1 MSDINKHESKSK
13 NEEVDLIVFFNLIGK
28 ALNKVFVFIASIL
41 KAIFSV
47 IIGIIKVI
55 IASWKIILAILI
67 IAGVLGYA
75 LEKTKPITYSS
86 EMLVE
91 PYFDSKYQLV
101 TNINYFNALIASGD
115 TQALNAIF
123 NSDTSDLDIRDI
135 KGFKIEPGPETEN
148 DRILQYQNFSRRLDS
163 VRKEEINFEEY
174 IENRSIY
181 SGRLFLITAYSSKRD
196 IFKSLEKGVLSAFT
210 NQYSEEEFFKKEQLR
225 EIQRQNLLTQL
236 QEIDS
241 LKTFY
246 LRVREDESKKTN
258 KQLKLGDISLS
269 SDSKSTTRE
278 FELLE
283 KENNVRNQL
292 NALEEQ
298 KIEQDKV
305 FDVISSFQ
313 RVGNQNISILDR
325 YSLIFPI
332 LAFMLLCLFYI
343 IKRVIIFAK
352 NYEE

>member
-1 MSDINKHESKSK
+1 MSNNKKESNDA
-13 NEEVDLIVFFNLIGK
+13 NEEVDLIVFFNLIGR
-28 ALNKVFVFIASIL
+28 ALKKVVEFLIAIL
-41 KAIFSV
+41 KAAFSV
-47 IIGIIKVI
+47 IIYTLKVI
-55 IASWKIILAILI
+55 VNSWKIIVAVVI
-67 IAGVLGYA
+67 IAFVLGYA
-75 LEKTKPITYSS
+75 LERTRPITYSS

-101 TNINYFNALIASGD
+101 TNIKYFNALIASKD
-115 TQALNAIF
+115 HEALDEIF
-123 NSDTSDLDIRDI
+123 NSDSSTLDVKDL
-135 KGFKIEPGPETEN
+135 KGFKVEPGPETEN
-148 DRILQYQNFSRRLDS
+148 DKILQYQNFSRRLDS
-163 VRKEEINFEEY
+163 VRKEDVDFEQY

-181 SGRLFLITAYSSKRD
+181 SGNLFLITAYSNKRD
-196 IFKSLEKGVLSAFT
+196 IFKKLEGGVLSAFT
-210 NQYSEEEFFKKEQLR
+210 NQFSEEEFTKKEQLR
-225 EIQRQNLLTQL
+225 EVQKQNLLTQL

-246 LRVREDESKKTN
+246 LRVREQESKKN
-258 KQLKLGDISLS
+258 SKQLSLGSIPLS

-283 KENNVRNQL
+283 KENEIRDEL

-313 RVGNQNISILDR
+313 RVGNQNITIYDR
-325 YSLIFPI
+325 YSLIFPAI
-332 LAFMLLCLFYI
+332 GFVLLCIFYL
-343 IKRVIIFAK
+343 IKRVVIYVK